1 MLFSESDWQIRLKQ
15 ALATGDLVDEHSLVG
30 RLGWDTGQL
39 EAAIASHRIFFLECE
54 GSRCFPAF
62 FCDEVYDPQQVQ
74 SVSEALGTVTAGGKW
89 QFFSTP
95 KGSLG
100 GCTPLMALARG
111 QFRAVGDA
119 ALAFAER

>member
-1 MLFSESDWQIRLKQ
+1 MPFSESDWQTRLKQ
-15 ALATGDLVDEHSLVG
+15 ALAAGELVDEQSLVR
-30 RLGWDTGQL
+30 RLGWDTRQL
-39 EAAIASHRIFFLECE
+39 DAAIATHRIFFLECE
-54 GSRCFPAF
+54 GSRCFPAL
-62 FCDEVYDPQQVQ
+62 FCDEAYDPRQVQ

>member
-1 MLFSESDWQIRLKQ
+1 MLFSESDWQTRLKR
-15 ALATGDLVDEHSLVG
+15 ALAAGELVDEHSLVA
-30 RLGWDTGQL
+30 RLGWDTRQL
-39 EAAIASHRIFFLECE
+39 EAAIASHRIFFLECD

-62 FCDEVYDPQQVQ
+62 FCDEVYDPRQVQ
-74 SVSEALGTVTAGGKW
+74 SVSEELGSVTAGGKW

>member
-15 ALATGDLVDEHSLVG
+15 ALATGELVDEHSLVE
-30 RLGWDTGQL
+30 RLGWDARQL
-39 EAAIASHRIFFLECE
+39 EAAIASRRIFFLECE

-62 FCDEVYDPQQVQ
+62 FCDEVCDPRQVQ
-74 SVSEALGTVTAGGKW
+74 SVSEALGTATAGGKW

-100 GCTPLMALARG
+100 GCTPLKALARG